1 MGIYGYSLVCKI
13 QIDMEE
19 EEENEEEEEEGEEE
33 EEEKEEVVYY
43 IPETHR
49 AI

>member
-19 EEENEEEEEEGEEE
+19 EEENEEEEEE
-33 EEEKEEVVYY
+33 EKEEVVYY

>member
-19 EEENEEEEEEGEEE
+19 EGEEEEEE